1 VEVNASDTRS
11 KADVKSG
18 TGIAGK
24 LSNIVKEM
32 VTSTSIAG
40 SSGAKRRQVGSTQS
54 TNLAMQF
61 HIVCFQRRGKEVG
74 TALFKYTV
82 PFGLFM

>member
-1 VEVNASDTRS
+1 MSLCSWLLRECGYDVVEVNASDTRS

-40 SSGAKRRQVGSTQS
+40 SSGAKRRQVGWNIQ
-54 TNLAMQF
+54 
-61 HIVCFQRRGKEVG
+61 
-74 TALFKYTV
+74 
-82 PFGLFM
+82 